1 MQSINMQSINI
12 NYNFILNREF
22 TALSIKN
29 LLLQFEK
36 NKHNF
41 TFKRGIYIYGAPGSG
56 KTTFVMNLLKELNYD
71 IIKYDAG
78 DIRNKTIIDTITK
91 NKMSDKSVVSLLQRK
106 SKPIAIIMDE
116 IDGMNNGDK
125 GGINSLIKIIRPK
138 KTKKQKLEDLS
149 YSPIICISSYH
160 VDKKIKELMK
170 VCTIFELKSPLPDQI
185 EQILTISMPSLDQN
199 VIKNMVEYLQGD
211 LRKLSSINGI
221 YQKHHSILKNEI
233 IQNIFK
239 PKAYNEDTKE
249 ITQKLF
255 NNYYNMTDHINMM
268 NDTDRTIVGLLWH
281 ENVIDIIGKTPKEQ
295 AIPLYVNILDKICF
309 ADYIDRI
316 TFQKQIWQFNEMSS
330 LIKTFH
336 CNKICHDNIQPAFQ
350 SAKPQDIRF
359 TKVLTKYSTEYNNSL
374 FIQELCQKLS
384 LDKKDTYSFFLDL
397 RLKHTDEEI
406 YTLFEPYDITKLDIN
421 RIYRYLDKYTNKDC
435 KVGGDEAINYGDVDA
450 DAYGD
455 GLSGGGGLSG
465 SGAYGGGAYGGG
477 AYGGGAYGGG
487 AYGGGAYGG
496 GAYGGGAYGDN
507 GSANSNNSIIQDY

>member
-1 MQSINMQSINI
+1 MQCI
-12 NYNFILNREF
+12 NYNAILNREPVSS
-22 TALSIKN
+22 SITN
-29 LLLQFEK
+29 ILTHFEQ

-41 TFKRGIYIYGAPGSG
+41 SLKRGIYIYGAPGSG
-56 KTTFVMNLLKELNYD
+56 KTEFIINLLKKLNYD

-78 DIRNKTIIDTITK
+78 DIRNKNIIDTITK
-91 NKMSDKSVVSLLQRK
+91 NNMSDKSVVSLLQKK

-170 VCTIFELKSPLPDQI
+170 VCNVFELKSPLP
-185 EQILTISMPSLDQN
+185 EQMYKIVTLTMPSLDTR
-199 VIKNMVEYLQGD
+199 VISNMIDYLHGD
-211 LRKLSSINGI
+211 LRKLTSIATI
-221 YQKHHSILKNEI
+221 YKKHQNILNIEI

-239 PKAYNEDTKE
+239 PKSYNEDTKE

-255 NNYYNMTDHINMM
+255 NKSYSIIEHINIM

-281 ENVIDIIGKTPKEQ
+281 ENIIDVLSNEPKTIS
-295 AIPLYVNILDKICF
+295 IPLYKKILDKICF

-336 CNKICHDNIQPAFQ
+336 CNKIYHDKDSVTGNNIDVINNNTINNNTINNNTINNNTINNKIIKKVNLPE
-350 SAKPQDIRF
+350 IRF

-374 FIQELCQKLS
+374 FIQDLCQKLS
-384 LDKKDTYSFFLDL
+384 LDKKDTFSFFLEL
-397 RLKHTDEEI
+397 RLNHKDEDI
-406 YTLFEPYDITKLDIN
+406 YTMFESYDINKLDIN

-435 KVGGDEAINYGDVDA
+435 KVGSDDSVAYCDVEDIAEGYVDTYEAEY
-450 DAYGD
+450 
-455 GLSGGGGLSG
+455 
-465 SGAYGGGAYGGG
+465 
-477 AYGGGAYGGG
+477 
-487 AYGGGAYGG
+487 
-496 GAYGGGAYGDN
+496 
-507 GSANSNNSIIQDY
+507 

>member
-1 MQSINMQSINI
+1 MQPI
-12 NYNFILNREF
+12 NYNSILNREF
-22 TALSIKN
+22 IALSIKN

-36 NKHNF
+36 NKQNYS
-41 TFKRGIYIYGAPGSG
+41 FKRGLYIYGAPGSG
-56 KTTFVMNLLKELNYD
+56 KTEFVMNLLKDLNYD

-78 DIRNKTIIDTITK
+78 DIRNKNIIDNITK
-91 NKMSDKSVVSLLQRK
+91 NKMSDKSVVSLLQQK
-106 SKPIAIIMDE
+106 SKPIAIVMDE

-170 VCTIFELKSPLPDQI
+170 VCTIFELKSPLPAQI
-185 EQILTISMPSLDQN
+185 QQILTITMPSLDPP
-199 VIKNMVEYLQGD
+199 VIKNMVDYLQGD

-221 YQKHHSILKNEI
+221 YQKHQSILKNEI

-255 NNYYNMTDHINMM
+255 NQVYCISDHINMM

-281 ENVIDIIGKTPKEQ
+281 ENIIDIISKKSKEQ
-295 AIPLYVNILDKICF
+295 YIPLYVNILDKICF

-336 CNKICHDNIQPAFQ
+336 SNKICHDHIQAVSLP
-350 SAKPQDIRF
+350 SKPQEIRF
-359 TKVLTKYSTEYNNSL
+359 TKVLTKYSTEYNNTL

-384 LDKKDTYSFFLDL
+384 LDKKDTYSFFLDM
-397 RLKHTDEEI
+397 RLKYTDEEI
-406 YTLFEPYDITKLDIN
+406 YTLFEQYDITKLDIN

-435 KVGGDEAINYGDVDA
+435 KIGSDDVVNYGDVEM
-450 DAYGD
+450 DAYD
-455 GLSGGGGLSG
+455 DLNNNV
-465 SGAYGGGAYGGG
+465 
-477 AYGGGAYGGG
+477 
-487 AYGGGAYGG
+487 
-496 GAYGGGAYGDN
+496 DN
-507 GSANSNNSIIQDY
+507 EDY